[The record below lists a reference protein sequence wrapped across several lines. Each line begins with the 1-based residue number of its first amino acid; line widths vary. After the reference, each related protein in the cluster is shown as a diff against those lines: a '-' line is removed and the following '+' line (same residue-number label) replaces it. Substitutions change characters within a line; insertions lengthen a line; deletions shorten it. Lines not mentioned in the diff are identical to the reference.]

1 MQNSIRNSYVYR
13 MQERHLEHF
22 LAIVDAGSISGA
34 AIHLGLTQPGLSQ
47 SISALERDLGV
58 ELFRRSARHTAL
70 TPAGRE
76 FMNTARRVVHE
87 LAHSRSMLM
96 RVTRNEAGTLRVACP
111 STLAVDPLTYLFGA
125 FRRRHPRIW
134 LEMRSVAAGI
144 DGADLIRDGS
154 ADIALDLGSPSTQDM
169 SVTPLGDRGLLAVL
183 PDTERNEDTGVIS
196 IPNLL
201 ERGLVTS
208 LRGGSIRQALE
219 TISGADIVAR
229 SIAVET
235 EHEESVL
242 PLVLGGAGAAVLPD
256 RQALLARDTLGLRV
270 VRLDP
275 PITQP
280 LVLLRPPDAEYAS
293 ALAFVEIARDA
304 MTERTATG
312 FGHG

>member
-1 MQNSIRNSYVYR
+1 

-22 LAIVDAGSISGA
+22 LATVDAGSISSA
-34 AIHLGLTQPGLSQ
+34 AVHLGVTQPGLSQ

-76 FMNTARRVVHE
+76 FLNTARQVVHQ
-87 LAHSRSMLM
+87 LTQSRSMLL
-96 RVTRNEAGTLRVACP
+96 RVNRNEAGSLRVACP
-111 STLAVDPLTYLFGA
+111 STLAVDPLTNLFGA
-125 FRRRHPRIW
+125 FRQRHPQIR
-134 LEMRSVAAGI
+134 LEMRSVSAGI
-144 DGADLIRDGS
+144 DSADLIRDGS
-154 ADIALDLGSPSTQDM
+154 ADLALDLGSPSAQGM
-169 SVTPLGDRGLLAVL
+169 SVTPLGDRRLLAVL
-183 PDTERNEDTGVIS
+183 PDTDGTDDVGMIS
-196 IPNLL
+196 VQGLL

-208 LRGGSIRQALE
+208 LRGGSIRQTLE
-219 TISGADIVAR
+219 TIVGADTVAR

-275 PITQP
+275 PVTQP
-280 LVLLRPPDAEYAS
+280 LVLLRSPDTEWVS
-293 ALAFVEIARDA
+293 VRAFTEIARDA
-304 MTERTATG
+304 MAERVATRL
-312 FGHG
+312 GHG